1 MKKIKEI
8 MIAVL
13 LVCLTMTGFVSCGT
27 SDENVK
33 SETDSSDTIISGK
46 IDVKYTSRDL
56 DGSWDDSEAT
66 KVNLS
71 NESYTIKD
79 AGVYIFSGTLKD
91 GQIIVNAGDTDKV
104 QIVLDGANIKCAD
117 GPAIMIEQADKVFI
131 TLAEGSENTVSDG
144 NAYTSAEDQPWGAI
158 FSRDNLTINGSG
170 KLTVVGNYNNGIVS
184 KDDLKITDGV
194 IEVTA
199 KNDGLRGRDSV
210 RIYNGKIS
218 IDAEGDGIK
227 SNNDEDEGKGFVSID
242 GGEITIKNVSSQGID
257 AFYVAQVNGGTVN
270 IDSTNEG
277 IQGKIVYIQDGILN
291 ISVSDDCLNAT
302 DSTQT
307 GSENAQDGVI
317 LEIAGGTLNLSTTA
331 GDGLDSNGDLTVSGG
346 TTVIQGSAGGAEV
359 NLDYNGDG
367 AITGGTVIGV
377 GNTQMAQ
384 NFGDDS
390 TQGAILYG
398 GSNYS
403 AGTTVTLSDSD
414 GKKLSSI
421 KAERDFSCVLVSSP
435 DMKKGEIYTLKIGD
449 DSQSIELSDIVVSE
463 GISGGMG
470 GGPGRGKVD
479 QPPDNREGSMGQP
492 PDIGGGSIKKQ

>member
-1 MKKIKEI
+1 MKINRKY
-8 MIAVL
+8 IAPVL
-13 LVCLTMTGFVSCGT
+13 LISLVMISLSACGT
-27 SDENVK
+27 SGGGTK
-33 SETDSSDTIISGK
+33 SETDETDTIVSGK

-56 DGSWDDSEAT
+56 ENVWDDGEAT
-66 KVNLS
+66 KVELS
-71 NESYTIKD
+71 DESYTIQA
-79 AGVYIFSGTLKD
+79 AGIYVFSGTLKN
-91 GQIIVNAGDTDKV
+91 GQIIVEAGDTDKV
-104 QIVLDGANIKCAD
+104 QIVLNGVNIKCAS
-117 GPAIMIEQADKVFI
+117 GPGIMVENADKVFI
-131 TLAEGSENTVSDG
+131 TLAEGSENAVADG
-144 NAYTSAEDQPWGAI
+144 KSYESAEDQPWGAI

-170 KLTVVGNYNNGIVS
+170 KLTVKGNYNNGIVS
-184 KDDLKITDGV
+184 KDDLKITGGE

-210 RIYNGKIS
+210 RIYDGKIS
-218 IDAEGDGIK
+218 INAAGDGIK
-227 SNNDEDEGKGFVSID
+227 SNNDEEEGKGFVSID
-242 GGEITIKNVSSQGID
+242 GGEINIKNVSSQGID
-257 AFYVAQVNGGTVN
+257 AFYVAQVTGGTIN
-270 IDSTNEG
+270 INSTNEG

-307 GSENAQDGVI
+307 GSENAQNGVI

-359 NLDYNGDG
+359 NLDYNGEG
-367 AITGGTVIGV
+367 VITGGTVIGV

-449 DSQSIELSDIVVSE
+449 DSQSIELSAIVISE

-470 GGPGRGKVD
+470 GGPGRGKVN
-479 QPPDNREGSMGQP
+479 QPRDNRDGSMGQP
-492 PDIGGGSIKKQ
+492 PGIGGGSIKKQ